1 VGNGQ
6 IGHAMRM
13 AIVEGF
19 HRALP
24 VEQLGR
30 RLVDRCSNIW
40 WTVYILDRKFASLN
54 GSPNSINDDEITTVL
69 WDPRTSSKKEA
80 ALSLNV
86 RISQVITRVLNS
98 ELLCRILDSTVLT
111 CVAVYSADG
120 TLGGLFLRKLRS
132 VLQEMTEL
140 SRELE
145 DVFAHRFSNSV
156 DAPSGM
162 TTRLTLSCHL
172 VREVEN
178 KEG

>member
-1 VGNGQ
+1 MGNGQ

-98 ELLCRILDSTVLT
+98 ELLYHILDLT
-111 CVAVYSADG
+111 G
-120 TLGGLFLRKLRS
+120 
-132 VLQEMTEL
+132 
-140 SRELE
+140 
-145 DVFAHRFSNSV
+145 
-156 DAPSGM
+156 
-162 TTRLTLSCHL
+162 LTLCSCL
-172 VREVEN
+172 QRGWNAWRAVSQKATICPAGDDRTIARVGGCFCASFLEL
-178 KEG
+178 G